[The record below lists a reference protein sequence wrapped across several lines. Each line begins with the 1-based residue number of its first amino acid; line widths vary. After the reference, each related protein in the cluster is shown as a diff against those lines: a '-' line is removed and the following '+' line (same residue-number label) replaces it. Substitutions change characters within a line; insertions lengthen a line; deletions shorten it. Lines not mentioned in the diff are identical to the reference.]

1 MEVVAAEPQSTL
13 DPQPTMNPQPTLS
26 RPILKRFAI
35 NVASLFSVH
44 VANMLL
50 PLLTVPYIVRII
62 GPERLGLLNFSQAYV
77 AYFTLLINYGFEMAA
92 VRAIAAN
99 RSDKAFVNRIFSEV
113 MAGKALL
120 WVLSTVVF
128 AGITLYVP
136 EFRAQ
141 AGLHVCTYLSCL
153 GIVLFPIWLYQAM
166 EDLGRVALFN
176 LVVKVLFSVS
186 VFAFI
191 RQPDDYIYQ
200 NLSISVAQLVV
211 SVVALVVALR
221 RFGVTFTWPTP
232 AQLARRF
239 REDSSIFFSSLM
251 ITLYASSNVF
261 LLGLLASP
269 YDVGIFAA
277 GTRLESI
284 ARSFVALALNQ
295 AFFPIVASAFGQ
307 GREQGLRVVRTT
319 FFPLMA
325 LMVVA
330 SVTLWL
336 IAPLFIT
343 LFYGHEFTNAIAVLR
358 VVALLPITI
367 GLSNLLGFH
376 TMLNLRM
383 DRAFFVITALGS
395 VIGLT
400 LNTVLIQR
408 FGYLGAAYAWVITE
422 VYITLTLFG
431 YLRAKG
437 VRVIDPAS
445 LHEAIAFSKT
455 RFAALLRRK

>member
-1 MEVVAAEPQSTL
+1 MEVVALEPQPPL
-13 DPQPTMNPQPTLS
+13 EAQPQPTLS
-26 RPILKRFAI
+26 KPVLKRLAV

-77 AYFTLLINYGFEMAA
+77 AYFTLLINYGFELAA
-92 VRAIAAN
+92 VRAIAAR
-99 RSDKAFVNRIFSEV
+99 RSDRAFVDQVFSEV
-113 MAGKALL
+113 MTGKALL
-120 WVLSTVVF
+120 WLLSTLIF
-128 AGITLYVP
+128 AGLTYSVP
-136 EFRAQ
+136 EFRQ
-141 AGLHVCTYLSCL
+141 HAGLHVCTYLSCL

-166 EDLGRVALFN
+166 EDLGRVAVFN

-186 VFAFI
+186 VFALI
-191 RQPDDYIYQ
+191 REPADYVYQ
-200 NLSISVAQLVV
+200 NLALSLAQLVV
-211 SVVALVVALR
+211 GVVALAVALR
-221 RFGVTFTWPTP
+221 RFGVTFRLPTA

-261 LLGLLASP
+261 LLGLLANA

-284 ARSFVALALNQ
+284 ARSFVGLALNQ
-295 AFFPIVASAFGQ
+295 AFFPVVASAFGQ
-307 GREQGLRVVRTT
+307 SREQGLRVVRTT
-319 FFPLMA
+319 VFPLMA
-325 LMVVA
+325 LMVLVSA
-330 SVTLWL
+330 GLWL

-343 LFYGHEFTNAIAVLR
+343 LFYGAEFTNAIAVLR
-358 VVALLPITI
+358 VVALLPLTI

-395 VIGLT
+395 VIGLG
-400 LNTVLIQR
+400 LNGLLIQR

-422 VYITLTLFG
+422 VYVTLTMYG
-431 YLRAKG
+431 YLRYRG
-437 VRVIDPAS
+437 VQVIRPDA
-445 LHEAIAFSKT
+445 LREAVAFSKT
-455 RFAALLRRK
+455 RFATLFK